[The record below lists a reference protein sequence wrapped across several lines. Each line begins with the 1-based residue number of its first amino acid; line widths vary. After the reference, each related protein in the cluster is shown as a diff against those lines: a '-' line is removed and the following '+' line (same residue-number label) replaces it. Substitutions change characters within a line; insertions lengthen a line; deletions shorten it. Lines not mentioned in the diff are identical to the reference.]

1 MSIVRAKIS
10 RHKDAVRLDDSQ
22 KSDYADTLLEHNH
35 LCVFYHDNKDLSR
48 TCVALAQSGI
58 AAGFRC
64 LCVFNSAVSSNIAVL
79 FGNAAPESGSVISAE
94 ELMGLRSSP
103 VAISAAVKALQDRS
117 EQACADGYRGL
128 FVLIDMSWM
137 LAAPSGLANQV
148 ELEAALHELGHASSV
163 RIVCLYS
170 RSLFP
175 ANILLDA
182 LRTHAAVFGDDAC
195 RDNPYFVPPAIFLSG
210 DTQRELDWRLA
221 VLCGPNSV
229 VAPSDST
236 AKVTKLP
243 CTKALDS
250 RRKEVRERAG
260 GGPICAG
267 GSIVHSADTALVE
280 GGVNRW
286 KIRCLGDL
294 RVYRH
299 DGSAVEWNRCSG
311 ATYKTKTLFAYLL
324 EKGSKGASVEETADL
339 LWPEAKDFDQSLN
352 RLYHT
357 VHCLRMALSPKLSSS
372 RDSPYVVSR
381 MKRYYLML
389 PEATWI
395 DVPMFEQF
403 CRQGEKLLNSGDLEQ
418 SLYCHHAAERLYTGS
433 LFADIP
439 PEYVEDRDRDWCWT
453 RRFWLEAIYLKM
465 LTYMVTIHRRRGD
478 AKLALQYCERVLKID
493 PCSERAHQE
502 AMLTYHLIGRKD
514 ALERQYRLCRESL
527 KRYEE
532 RQPSMGT
539 VSLARQLMP

>member
-1 MSIVRAKIS
+1 MSSVRANAPH
-10 RHKDAVRLDDSQ
+10 HKHAVRFDVLKKADG
-22 KSDYADTLLEHNH
+22 ADTTFEHNH

-48 TCVALAQSGI
+48 RCVALAQSGI

-64 LCVFNSAVSSNIAVL
+64 LFVFNSAVSCNISVL
-79 FGNAAPESGSVISAE
+79 FGNAAQEDGSVVSAD
-94 ELMGLRSSP
+94 ELMSLRSSP
-103 VAISAAVKALQDRS
+103 VAISAAIKTLRDRS

-137 LAAPSGLANQV
+137 LVTPSGLANQV
-148 ELEAALHELGHASSV
+148 ELEAALHELGHAPSV

-182 LRTHAAVFGDDAC
+182 LRTHPAVFDDDAC
-195 RDNPYFVPPAIFLSG
+195 RANPYFVPPAIFLSG
-210 DTQRELDWRLA
+210 DAQQELDWRLA
-221 VLCGPNSV
+221 ILSGQNSDAASRV
-229 VAPSDST
+229 GA
-236 AKVTKLP
+236 AKLTKLS
-243 CTKALDS
+243 CAKAPAPG
-250 RRKEVRERAG
+250 RKAVRERAG
-260 GGPICAG
+260 GGRICLDG
-267 GSIVHSADTALVE
+267 DIVPDADAALVK
-280 GGVNRW
+280 GGGDRW
-286 KIRCLGDL
+286 KIRCLGEL
-294 RVYRH
+294 RVYRN
-299 DGSAVEWNRCSG
+299 DGSTIEWNRCSG

-324 EKGSKGASVEETADL
+324 EKGTKGASVEEIADL
-339 LWPEAKDFDQSLN
+339 LWPDAKDIDQSLN

-372 RDSPYVVSR
+372 HDSPYVVSR
-381 MKRYYLML
+381 AKRYYLTL

-403 CRQGEKLLNSGDLEQ
+403 CRQGEKLLNAGDIEQ
-418 SLYCHHAAERLYTGS
+418 SLLCHHAAERLYTGS

-439 PEYVEDRDRDWCWT
+439 PEYVEDRDRDWCWS

-478 AKLALQYCERVLKID
+478 GTLALQYCERVLKID

-532 RQPSMGT
+532 RQPSTGT
-539 VSLARQLMP
+539 VSLARQLMA